1 MRDKYRIITREEAKA
16 FLDSDSEEWLVPIK
30 SDLRTE
36 LERLVKEWRESAAA
50 AESWPDP
57 ASQGEAVGQSKCADD
72 LEAVL
77 RRTAAESNGT
87 GGWGL

>member
-36 LERLVKEWRESAAA
+36 LERLVKEWRESDYTVTTTAR
-50 AESWPDP
+50 
-57 ASQGEAVGQSKCADD
+57 CADD

-77 RRTAAESNGT
+77 RSTAAESNGT
-87 GGWGL
+87 GGWGV